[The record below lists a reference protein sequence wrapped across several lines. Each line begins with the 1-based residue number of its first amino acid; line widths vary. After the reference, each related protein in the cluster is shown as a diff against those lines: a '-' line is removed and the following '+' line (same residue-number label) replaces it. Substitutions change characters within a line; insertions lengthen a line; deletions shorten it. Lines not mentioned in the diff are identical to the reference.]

1 MMKMDKAIQQEEEDI
16 LETLPEEYLE
26 LLFQKDRHGQ
36 WGQWIH
42 GLIHNI
48 NGPLQNISILGEM
61 LEQGQ
66 ARISQPPPTTDS
78 PEYGVWQQAA
88 EKQAHRLKQLN
99 QQVGLLGEMLQD
111 FMQLH
116 QVEQSDSEVD
126 LKFVI
131 VKLAR
136 VFRADPFFKHQVKLE
151 LQLNETLPFV
161 RLRGRDLVPA
171 LVHIID
177 NALIAM
183 RQSPEKRLT
192 IQSRLKDKQ
201 IQIIIKDSG
210 CGLPG
215 KSGGG
220 RMFELFHSQWH
231 PSLAQTWANEKHFG
245 FGLFAAQRLLSPY
258 GAEVSLHHD
267 GEGTS
272 TVLTIPLPT

>member
-1 MMKMDKAIQQEEEDI
+1 MMKMDKAIQQEEDI
-16 LETLPEEYLE
+16 LENLPEEYLE

-61 LEQGQ
+61 LVQGQ
-66 ARISQPPPTTDS
+66 ARMNQPPPTADS
-78 PEYGVWQQAA
+78 PEHAAWQQTA

-116 QVEQSDSEVD
+116 QVEQAESEVD

-131 VKLAR
+131 GKLVR

-177 NALIAM
+177 NALVAM
-183 RQSPEKRLT
+183 RKSPEKRLT

-210 CGLPG
+210 CGLPE
-215 KSGGG
+215 KNGGG
-220 RMFELFHSQWH
+220 RLFELFHSEWH
-231 PSLAQTWANEKHFG
+231 PSLALTQTNEKHFG

-258 GAEVSLHHD
+258 GVEVSLHHD

-272 TVLTIPLPT
+272 TVLAIPLPT